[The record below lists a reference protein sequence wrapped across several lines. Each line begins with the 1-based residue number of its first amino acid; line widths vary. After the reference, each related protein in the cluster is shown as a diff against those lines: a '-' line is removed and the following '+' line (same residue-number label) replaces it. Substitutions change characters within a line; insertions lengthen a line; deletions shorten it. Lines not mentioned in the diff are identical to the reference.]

1 MGIALI
7 SVVSPNECG
16 LLVVCQK
23 VCARFNN
30 YLLCFVD
37 FVVQPQWF
45 VLNEVKVQNMYK
57 KSTPSSSEKV
67 VK

>member
-7 SVVSPNECG
+7 SVVSPNVCWP
-16 LLVVCQK
+16 LLVGQM

-37 FVVQPQWF
+37 FVVQPKWF
-45 VLNEVKVQNMYK
+45 VLDAVKVQNMYK
-57 KSTPSSSEKV
+57 KITPSSSKKV

>member
-16 LLVVCQK
+16 PLVVSKK
-23 VCARFNN
+23 VCAGFNN
-30 YLLCFVD
+30 YLLCFV
-37 FVVQPQWF
+37 VQPKWF
-45 VLNEVKVQNMYK
+45 VLNAVKVQNMYK

>member
-16 LLVVCQK
+16 PLVVSQK

-37 FVVQPQWF
+37 FVVQPKWF
-45 VLNEVKVQNMYK
+45 VLDVLKVRNKFK
-57 KSTPSSSEKV
+57 KSAFSSSKKV

>member
-1 MGIALI
+1 MRIALI
-7 SVVSPNECG
+7 SVVFSNECG

-37 FVVQPQWF
+37 FVVQPKCF
-45 VLNEVKVQNMYK
+45 MLNAVKVQNMYK

>member
-16 LLVVCQK
+16 PLVVSQK
-23 VCARFNN
+23 VCAGFNNN
-30 YLLCFVD
+30 YLLCFV
-37 FVVQPQWF
+37 VQPKWF
-45 VLNEVKVQNMYK
+45 VLNAVKVQNMYK
-57 KSTPSSSEKV
+57 KSTPSRSKKV

>member
-16 LLVVCQK
+16 PLVVSQK
-23 VCARFNN
+23 VCAYFNN
-30 YLLCFVD
+30 YFLC
-37 FVVQPQWF
+37 FVVQPKWF
-45 VLNEVKVQNMYK
+45 VLNAVKVQNMYK

>member
-7 SVVSPNECG
+7 LVVSSNECG
-16 LLVVCQK
+16 PLVVSQK
-23 VCARFNN
+23 VYARFNN

-37 FVVQPQWF
+37 FVVQTKWF
-45 VLNEVKVQNMYK
+45 ELVAVKVQNMYK
-57 KSTPSSSEKV
+57 KSTLSSSEKV

>member
-7 SVVSPNECG
+7 SVVSPNECRP
-16 LLVVCQK
+16 LVVRQE

-37 FVVQPQWF
+37 FVVQPKWF
-45 VLNEVKVQNMYK
+45 VFDALKVQNMYK
-57 KSTPSSSEKV
+57 ESTPSSSKKV

>member
-37 FVVQPQWF
+37 FVVQPKWF
-45 VLNEVKVQNMYK
+45 VLNAAKVQNIYK
-57 KSTPSSSEKV
+57 KSTSSSFEKV
-67 VK
+67 FK

>member
-16 LLVVCQK
+16 PLVVSQK
-23 VCARFNN
+23 VCADFNN
-30 YLLCFVD
+30 YLLCFV
-37 FVVQPQWF
+37 VQPKWF
-45 VLNEVKVQNMYK
+45 VLNAVKVQNMYK

-67 VK
+67 VR

>member
-7 SVVSPNECG
+7 SVESPYECG
-16 LLVVCQK
+16 PLGVIKK
-23 VCARFNN
+23 VFARFNN

-37 FVVQPQWF
+37 FVVQPKWF
-45 VLNEVKVQNMYK
+45 VLNAVKVQNMYK

>member
-7 SVVSPNECG
+7 SVVSSNECG
-16 LLVVCQK
+16 PLVLWQR

-30 YLLCFVD
+30 YLLCFIDV
-37 FVVQPQWF
+37 VVQPKWF
-45 VLNEVKVQNMYK
+45 VLNAVKVQNMYK
-57 KSTPSSSEKV
+57 KSISNSSKKV

>member
-16 LLVVCQK
+16 PLVVSEK
-23 VCARFNN
+23 VCADFNN
-30 YLLCFVD
+30 YLLCFV
-37 FVVQPQWF
+37 VQPKWF
-45 VLNEVKVQNMYK
+45 VLNAVKVQNMYK

>member
-7 SVVSPNECG
+7 SVVSPNVCWP
-16 LLVVCQK
+16 LLVGQM

-37 FVVQPQWF
+37 FVVQPKWF
-45 VLNEVKVQNMYK
+45 VLDAVKVQNMYK
-57 KSTPSSSEKV
+57 KSTPSSSKKV